1 MGSTKGAVALEHA
14 NMIRGL
20 STRNIEE
27 SAREAVLI
35 EPVSNPSTLISM
47 LLRSIII
54 AHGNCWFV
62 THARVHTPRDDNI
75 KIIFSSVKMFMCM
88 DFQGLYR
95 PQQNTMQLPP
105 FVREALIYTKSF
117 VIAR

>member
-14 NMIRGL
+14 AISNMISGL

-47 LLRSIII
+47 EKRLCL
-54 AHGNCWFV
+54 
-62 THARVHTPRDDNI
+62 
-75 KIIFSSVKMFMCM
+75 
-88 DFQGLYR
+88 
-95 PQQNTMQLPP
+95 
-105 FVREALIYTKSF
+105 
-117 VIAR
+117 